1 MPTFAR
7 KVEQLFV
14 EIGSGAANERARA
27 ELVAGSQP
35 ATMPR
40 TASSTATSV
49 NGNEGL
55 GTKFVS
61 GGYFSGTVATPLGGT
76 NAKSLSSRP
85 ELIASL
91 LNFIVTVFSNWS

>member
-1 MPTFAR
+1 MPIFAR

-49 NGNEGL
+49 A
-55 GTKFVS
+55 VS